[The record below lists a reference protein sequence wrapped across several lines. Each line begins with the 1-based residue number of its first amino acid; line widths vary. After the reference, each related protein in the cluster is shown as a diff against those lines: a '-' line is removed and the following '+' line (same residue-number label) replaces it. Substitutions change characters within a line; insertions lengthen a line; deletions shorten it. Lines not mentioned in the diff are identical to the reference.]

1 MCARTGLGWPNP
13 EVWSLIYYLFAP
25 KIVFFAA
32 LQVKP
37 PPRPKRGRP
46 SVKSPLNPVPR
57 ASFKGA
63 LRKGRVDRCVS
74 RPERESI
81 LCAVVRTQSNALVCP
96 LSHCGIAPRVPFRR
110 V

>member
-1 MCARTGLGWPNP
+1 MGIQWDGTFARYARVAKPG
-13 EVWSLIYYLFAP
+13 SLVINLLFVCP
-25 KIVFFAA
+25 KDCFFAA

-74 RPERESI
+74 RPERDSI
-81 LCAVVRTQSNALVCP
+81 LCAVVWTQANALVCP
-96 LSHCGIAPRVPFRR
+96 FSH
-110 V
+110 